1 MLFVMAIDLY
11 MVRVVLNS
19 LGAVDYGIFDVVAGV
34 VLMFQSVS
42 SVLVISTQR
51 FYSYE
56 LGRKDESNLQG
67 VFTSSVN
74 IYLLLSLLIV
84 LICETV
90 GVWFV
95 NTHLTIPAERLTA
108 ANWVFQFSIFSFIFT
123 ILQIP
128 YSAAVIA
135 NEDMGIFSIVSILNC
150 ILKLIC
156 ALFIAS
162 VAFDKLGYYGAYLF
176 VISFVIFI
184 IYFFVAHKKY
194 KWCHYELKKAHQHLD
209 IIKFSGWTF
218 WGTTANVGITQVCTI
233 LVNMFFGPVV
243 NAARAVSFQINSAIN
258 SFCGSFLM
266 AIRPPM
272 IKAYAEENY
281 PYLNKLFESSNKIV
295 CYSLLLVCL
304 PLFFEM
310 DTVLF
315 YWLNTNDPQTF
326 LFSRLIVIYA
336 FILSLNSPITFII
349 HAAGRVKEYHVLVEI
364 PTLLCA
370 PITYLLFKIGCP
382 AYTTYLTMIGAV
394 ILSHIIRLLCL
405 KRFYTLFNLGSYIKS
420 FCIPALLITLLC
432 SLVCLLLHNV
442 IQNDF
447 LRIMAVVLVNALVLS
462 LLIYLIGINNQ
473 ERDMLLSEFKK
484 RTKRVAGMCNK

>member
-42 SVLVISTQR
+42 SVLIISTQR

-95 NTHLTIPAERLTA
+95 NSQLTIPDDRLTA
-108 ANWVFQFSIFSFIFT
+108 ANWVFQFSIFSFVFT
-123 ILQIP
+123 ILQVP

-135 NEDMGIFSIVSILNC
+135 NEDMGIFSVISILNC
-150 ILKLIC
+150 LLKLIC

-162 VAFDKLGYYGAYLF
+162 VAFDRLSYYGAYLLT
-176 VISFVIFI
+176 ISFVIYI
-184 IYFFVAHKKY
+184 LYLFVAHKRY
-194 KWCHYELKKAHQHLD
+194 KWCNYEFKKAHQHLE

-218 WGTTANVGITQVCTI
+218 LGTTANVGITQVCTI
-233 LVNMFFGPVV
+233 LVNVFFNPVV
-243 NAARAVSFQINSAIN
+243 NAARAVSFQINSAIS

-272 IKAYAEENY
+272 IKAYAEGNY
-281 PYLNKLFESSNKIV
+281 SDLNKLFESSNKIV

-315 YWLNTNDPQTF
+315 FWLKTNDPLTV
-326 LFSRLIVIYA
+326 LFARLIVVYA

-349 HAAGRVKEYHVLVEI
+349 HATGRVKEYHVLVEI

-382 AYTTYLTMIGAV
+382 AYSTYLTMIGAV
-394 ILSHIIRLLCL
+394 IISHVIRLLCL
-405 KRFYTLFNLGSYIKS
+405 KRIYPLFNLGDYIKS
-420 FCIPALLITLLC
+420 FCGPAVLIALLCVI
-432 SLVCLLLHNV
+432 VCYPLHIVLRHDLIRIV
-442 IQNDF
+442 IVTFVNAIV
-447 LRIMAVVLVNALVLS
+447 LVVLVFS
-462 LLIYLIGINNQ
+462 FGINKH
-473 ERDMLLSEFKK
+473 ERGILAEEYKK
-484 RTKRVAGMCNK
+484 RINKCRQN